1 MRSPFKAMF
10 KVSVVETHNQRRLV
24 LEGKLAPPWTSDLES
39 VLKNAGEGLEGRK
52 LVIDLCEVTLIS
64 QEGKDVLSKL
74 MSDGAKFSCADVL
87 TKHLLKQLA
96 RRCRCS

>member
-1 MRSPFKAMF
+1 MF
-10 KVSVVETHNQRRLV
+10 KISVVETHNQRRFV
-24 LEGKLAPPWTSDLES
+24 LEGKLVPPWTTDVES

-52 LVIDLCEVTLIS
+52 LVIDLCNVTLIS

-87 TKHLLKQLA
+87 TKHVLKQLA
-96 RRCRCS
+96 QRCRCS